1 MSTPG
6 LKIQGLSRSD
16 EVNLLMTVAPHN
28 GKRQTANGKRKV
40 GSGKWEELSRLL
52 HTNSQ
57 DQTGADCPQC
67 LLTEPDFGAPSVNYE
82 LKHLL
87 SKAVTE
93 DKLQ

>member
-16 EVNLLMTVAPHN
+16 EVNLLMTVAPH
-28 GKRQTANGKRKV
+28 NGKRKV

-87 SKAVTE
+87 SKAVTG

>member
-1 MSTPG
+1 MSAPG

-28 GKRQTANGKRKV
+28 GKRQTE
-40 GSGKWEELSRLL
+40 SGKWEELSRLL

-87 SKAVTE
+87 SKAVTG